1 MKKGRLKLGAKLSDA
16 DLEKYLPQL
25 PSNLPQSYIDFL
37 RTHNGANG
45 DLPIQPL
52 YFQLWKID
60 ELIQA
65 NQEYEI
71 KQYLP
76 NYFGIGGNG
85 SGELIAINLENQK
98 IVAIP
103 FIIMEEKDAWL
114 IAESFE
120 NFERISVSQKKI
132 NKSLMILMIGEETLK
147 SAAIRRIKSKALF
160 VSIKK

>member
-1 MKKGRLKLGAKLSDA
+1 MKKGELEFGKKPSEEY
-16 DLEKYLPQL
+16 LEKYLPQL
-25 PSNLPQSYIDFL
+25 PSNLPQNYIDFL
-37 RTHNGANG
+37 RKHNGANG

-85 SGELIAINLENQK
+85 SGELIAINLENRK
-98 IVAIP
+98 IFAVS
-103 FIIMEEKDAWL
+103 FIVMEEKDALL
-114 IAESFE
+114 IAEGFE
-120 NFERISVSQKKI
+120 DFEK
-132 NKSLMILMIGEETLK
+132 
-147 SAAIRRIKSKALF
+147 LF
-160 VSIKK
+160 GFTNGID